1 MTKVTV
7 SFTLDSDRDRRI
19 LRYLESLPR
28 GEKSAAIRQAL
39 DLQIGGGSVTLG
51 DVYQAVKDLERKVA
65 DRLAGMK
72 DDGAGSGAQAPVDE
86 PVDVAANLDSLGL

>member
-65 DRLAGMK
+65 ERLGGIQGNDAGN
-72 DDGAGSGAQAPVDE
+72 DARAPVDE

>member
-39 DLQIGGGSVTLG
+39 DSQIGGGGVTLG

-65 DRLAGMK
+65 DRLVGMQG
-72 DDGAGSGAQAPVDE
+72 DGAGSGAQAAVDE